1 MPQKNH
7 AAKAA
12 FLFPPKAARFSSE
25 ALKKRLGTLA
35 HFSHFPTVS
44 FPGRAVG
51 PPAGKHFALHG
62 NANRTHRK

>member
-25 ALKKRLGTLA
+25 ALKKRLGTLGTLGTLVTLTPVLL
-35 HFSHFPTVS
+35 F
-44 FPGRAVG
+44 
-51 PPAGKHFALHG
+51 
-62 NANRTHRK
+62 

>member
-25 ALKKRLGTLA
+25 ALKKRLGTLGILVTLGT
-35 HFSHFPTVS
+35 FFKV
-44 FPGRAVG
+44 
-51 PPAGKHFALHG
+51 
-62 NANRTHRK
+62 